1 MSFVSKVS
9 EADAGPELK
18 PLYEQM
24 RERYFGFVPNYFQA
38 LGRWP
43 QVIERQMALAGIVL
57 GDGTL
62 TTPLKEQILLV
73 VSGIN
78 SSSYCIAVHMELLR
92 RLGVEKPLGRK
103 LATDYASAP
112 VGAKEMALFCFAD
125 KLTRSPSDI
134 SRADAEAV
142 LQAGW
147 NEAALVETV
156 LTVAWANFINRV
168 SFGLGL
174 VADF

>member
-1 MSFVSKVS
+1 MSFVRKVS
-9 EADAGPELK
+9 EADASPELQ
-18 PLYEQM
+18 PLYQQI
-24 RERYFGFVPNYFQA
+24 REHYFGVVPNYFQA

-43 QVIERQMALAGIVL
+43 QVIEGQLALAGVVL
-57 GDGTL
+57 GGGAL
-62 TTPLKEQILLV
+62 TPALKEQILLV

-78 SSSYCIAVHMELLR
+78 SSSYCIAAHMELLR

-103 LATDYASAP
+103 LATNYESAP
-112 VGAKEMALFCFAD
+112 VGDKEMALFRFAD

-134 SRADAEAV
+134 SQADAQAL

-147 NEAALVETV
+147 DEAALIETV